1 MKANKIELLK
11 EDEMN
16 VIKWLRMAN
25 VKSISVETE
34 LRYILTFIEKYKNKW
49 VEVQIAH
56 KETADYFKDNEKINV
71 TKAKD
76 GTWWLGNNEA
86 GWD

>member
-1 MKANKIELLK
+1 MKEEKIELYK

-16 VIKWLRMAN
+16 VIKWIRLAN
-25 VKSISVETE
+25 IKSISFETE
-34 LRYILTFIEKYKNKW
+34 LRYILTFIEKYKDKW

-56 KETADYFKDNEKINV
+56 KQTADYFKENKTINV
-71 TKAKD
+71 IRSND